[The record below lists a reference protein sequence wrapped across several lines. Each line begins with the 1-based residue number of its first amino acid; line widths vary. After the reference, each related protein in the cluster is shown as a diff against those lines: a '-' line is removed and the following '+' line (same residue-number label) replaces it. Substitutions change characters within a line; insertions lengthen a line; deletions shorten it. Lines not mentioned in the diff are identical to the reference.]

1 MEFSSMPSSSP
12 PLSSLDFD
20 AKHWTTELQNWFGLD
35 VEIWDA
41 TEKNP
46 VNGEG
51 NLATSFCRYTGILSE
66 IQTTGQPGFVTEK
79 SPLIIAA
86 TPLSFLTDRHWI
98 AVSPLL
104 CRNLQQTDDIAPMA
118 NLMNR
123 GLSDFRCWCQKQ
135 STGCPEWYAK
145 LGAAFVIQ
153 QIQRQQIETL
163 DRQISQYAEAY
174 QSAANRATV
183 S

>member
-1 MEFSSMPSSSP
+1 MESSSKSLSSP
-12 PLSSLDFD
+12 PFSSPDFE
-20 AKHWTTELQNWFGLD
+20 AKYWTQELRNWLGLD

-41 TEKNP
+41 IEKNP
-46 VNGEG
+46 IDGEG
-51 NLATSFCRYTGILSE
+51 HLATSFCRYTGILSE
-66 IQTTGQPGFVTEK
+66 IDATGQPGFVTEK

-104 CRNLQQTDDIAPMA
+104 CRPLQQTDDIASMA

-123 GLSDFRCWCQKQ
+123 RLSDFRSWCQNQ
-135 STGCPEWYAK
+135 LTGSPEWYAK

-163 DRQISQYAEAY
+163 DQQISLYAEAHH
-174 QSAANRATV
+174 SAANRATV